1 MTNTLTFSS
10 SYKSLYRFETTELPS
25 FVVLTGRNGSGK
37 THLLEAIREGKI
49 RSSLVNDP
57 AQDVR
62 FFTAATI
69 IPADTGMFDPS
80 QEQSQ
85 RSQFFK
91 IMETHRDSSFPV
103 LQHHA
108 IQLGVPV
115 SLCTSIRKIA
125 ALRESD
131 IVEFVS
137 SPEQATAIIEA
148 IKQQIAGQANQ
159 VFAQSHGQ
167 IGDPHWRRAAQ
178 KILQIRPEAL
188 LADSQ
193 SRFFEHGDYV
203 WGEVDPFQQAFGRV
217 FTNYRELIHA
227 NDRLERYPPPDDP
240 SRRHLPMIEFINS
253 YGPPPWE
260 FVNRILE
267 ECHLDFRL
275 NNPPMHEVASY
286 EPKLRKLSSDIEMR
300 FQDLSSGE
308 KVLMSFALCLYNAQE
323 GRQAKVFPKL
333 LLLDEIDAP
342 LHPSMTVSLLQTIQ
356 NVLVKDRGVSVIITT
371 HSPSTVALAPEGA
384 IYSMDPTGP
393 RIEKV
398 TRSAALSILTA
409 GVPTLAVSFDGRRQ
423 IFVESR
429 TDARLYELLYQKY
442 KGLLNSERSLVF
454 VEVGRRDDT
463 GQESNAGCDQV
474 IRFIDSLSEGGNQSV
489 LGLLDWDGKRLSTNR
504 IHILSPSIRDGL
516 ESLLF
521 DPKLLVATLARED
534 VQFAKE
540 KGILDAQDTYMS
552 LEGWDAT
559 RWQRA
564 VDVIQKMVIGLAFDP
579 NHVIDISYVNGITL
593 KISKHYLHTDDHKL
607 EKAITEVF
615 GMLKAKNRR
624 TGELMQHIAGTILGD
639 YPSFLPSD
647 LITTLKKLLEVEFI
661 D

>member
-10 SYKSLYRFETTELPS
+10 SYKSLYRFETVELPA

-37 THLLEAIREGKI
+37 THLLEAIRDGKI

-57 AQDVR
+57 SQDVR

-108 IQLGVPV
+108 IQLGVPAG
-115 SLCTSIRKIA
+115 LCTSIRKIA

-131 IVEFVS
+131 VREFVS
-137 SPEQATAIIEA
+137 SPEQATVIIEA
-148 IKQQIAGQANQ
+148 IRQQIASQANQ
-159 VFAQSHGQ
+159 VFSQSHGQ

-240 SRRHLPMIEFINS
+240 SRRHLPMVEFINS
-253 YGPPPWE
+253 FGPPPWE

-371 HSPSTVALAPEGA
+371 HSPSTVALAPENA

-393 RIEKV
+393 RIQKV

-454 VEVGRRDDT
+454 VEVGRRNEA

-474 IRFIDSLSEGGNQSV
+474 VRFVDALTEGGNQSV
-489 LGLLDWDGKRLSTNR
+489 LGLLDWDGKRKATNR
-504 IHILSPSIRDGL
+504 IHVLSPLVRDGL

-534 VQFAKE
+534 IEFVKNQ
-540 KGILDAQDTYMS
+540 GILDAKDTYIS
-552 LEGWDAT
+552 LEGWDTA

-564 VDVIQKMVIGLAFDP
+564 VDVIQKIVIGNTFDP
-579 NHVIDISYVNGITL
+579 TETIEISYVNGITL
-593 KISKHYLHTDDHKL
+593 KISRHYLHEDDHKL
-607 EKAITEVF
+607 ETIITGVF
-615 GMLKAKNRR
+615 GMLKSKNRR
-624 TGELMQHIAGTILGD
+624 SGDLMHHIAGTILGD
-639 YPSFLPSD
+639 YPNFLPAD
-647 LITTLKKLLEVEFI
+647 FITTLKGLLAVEFSQ
-661 D
+661 